1 MALFSFADI
10 SFKNTKRTGFGTN
23 GLALE
28 SQYSYD
34 IYRYPQDLGSV
45 DKGHYIV
52 LHINQQKKTNFKSQL
67 SGDLPTVILDRVEGR
82 AFSNASSAET
92 LIKLGSDLARG
103 ETNNSNV
110 TDIINKIEGKASDSS
125 LYFTR
130 TIERVRDTVALYMP
144 DTLSYIHN
152 QGYSGLELGNDPIA
166 KGLDVASSIVDE
178 VQKIRKSGDFR
189 KGALDAIKNLSPF
202 IANEIARSS
211 SFLTSGFAA
220 IFGIVQNPKLEL
232 LYSTPSLRTFRF
244 DFLFYPRSESE
255 ATEVQKIITR
265 LKFHQAPEISTEGK
279 GFFLVPPS
287 EFDIQFYYNGKINP
301 NIPRISTCVLESI
314 DLDYAPNGFTAYEV
328 PNEPKPSLGRTGMPV
343 AIRMSLQ
350 FKETDIITKSFF
362 GTDRYTAQSQEY
374 SPF

>member
-34 IYRYPQDLGSV
+34 IYRYPQDLGSA

-52 LHINQQKKTNFKSQL
+52 FHINQQKKTNFKGQTT
-67 SGDLPTVILDRVEGR
+67 GDQPTIIKDRVEGR
-82 AFSNASSAET
+82 SYSPGQS
-92 LIKLGSDLARG
+92 LSDLTNLASTKFENVFG
-103 ETNNSNV
+103 SSETVQNITKATTDV
-110 TDIINKIEGKASDSS
+110 TLN
-125 LYFTR
+125 FTR

-152 QGYSGLELGNDPIA
+152 QGYSGLEIGNDPIA
-166 KGLDVASSIVDE
+166 RGLDATSTLVDT
-178 VQKIRKSGDFR
+178 IRKSSEF
-189 KGALDAIKNLSPF
+189 KQGAIDVFKNLSPF
-202 IANEIARSS
+202 IANEVAKGSA
-211 SFLTSGFAA
+211 FLTSGFAA
-220 IFGIVQNPKLEL
+220 IFGVVQNPKLEL
-232 LYSTPSLRTFRF
+232 IYSTPSFRTFRF
-244 DFLFYPRSESE
+244 DFVFYPRSESE

-287 EFDIQFYYNGKINP
+287 EFDVQFYYNGKINP
-301 NIPRISTCVLESI
+301 NIPRITTCVLESI

-328 PNEPKPSLGRTGMPV
+328 PNEPKPSIGRTGMPV

-350 FKETDIITKSFF
+350 FKETDIVTKSFF
-362 GTDRYTAQSQEY
+362 GADRFTAQSTQY
-374 SPF
+374 DDYNFPTS

>member
-52 LHINQQKKTNFKSQL
+52 FHINQQKKTNFRSQPT
-67 SGDLPTVILDRVEGR
+67 GDNPTIIRDRVEGR
-82 AFSNASSAET
+82 SYSPGQTFADLSKAAASGIES
-92 LIKLGSDLARG
+92 IFGS
-103 ETNNSNV
+103 
-110 TDIINKIEGKASDSS
+110 SDSIKNITQATTNVS
-125 LYFTR
+125 LNFTR

-144 DTLSYIHN
+144 DTLGYIHN
-152 QGYSGLELGNDPIA
+152 QGYSGLELGSDSIS
-166 KGLDVASSIVDE
+166 KGLDILGTAVDT
-178 VQKIRKSGDFR
+178 VKKSQSVGQ
-189 KGALDAIKNLSPF
+189 GIEELLKNLSPF
-202 IANEIARSS
+202 LANQVSQNS
-211 SFLTSGFAA
+211 QFLKAGFAA
-220 IFGIVQNPKLEL
+220 IFGVVQNPKLEL
-232 LYSTPSLRTFRF
+232 LYSSPSFRSFRF

-255 ATEVQKIITR
+255 ATEVQKIIAR

-287 EFDIQFYYNGKINP
+287 EFDILFYYNGKINP

-314 DLDYAPNGFTAYEV
+314 DLDYAPNGFSAYEV
-328 PNEPKPSLGRTGMPV
+328 PNEPKPSIGRTGMPV

-350 FKETDIITKSFF
+350 FKETDIVTKSFF